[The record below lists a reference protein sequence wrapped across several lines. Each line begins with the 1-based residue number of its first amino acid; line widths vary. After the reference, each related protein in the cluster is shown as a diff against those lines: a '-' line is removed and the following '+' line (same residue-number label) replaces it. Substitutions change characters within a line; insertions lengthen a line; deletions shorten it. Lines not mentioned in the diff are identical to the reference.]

1 MWRRRIQKR
10 AVRPSV
16 AAARGMPAGAQGR
29 AARRAQM
36 EGAGVLVVW
45 AGVGDEGGA
54 VAAAARVVRVAAEV
68 VD

>member
-1 MWRRRIQKR
+1 
-10 AVRPSV
+10 
-16 AAARGMPAGAQGR
+16 
-29 AARRAQM
+29 M